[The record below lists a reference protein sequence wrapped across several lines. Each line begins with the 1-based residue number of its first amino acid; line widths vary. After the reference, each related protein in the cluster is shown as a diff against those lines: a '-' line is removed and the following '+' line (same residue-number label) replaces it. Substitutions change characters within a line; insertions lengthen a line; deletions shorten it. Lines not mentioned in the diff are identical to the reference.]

1 MKKRLLSFILCTV
14 LCADSVICLAVAA
27 NAQTEVSARAAVLY
41 EPEGGR
47 WVFEKNADLPMPMA
61 STTKVMTA
69 MLALRM
75 LDADSV
81 HAVPRE
87 ACGIEGSS
95 LYLREGDTVSVQDLL
110 YALLLRSANDAAS
123 ALAILACGSEEAFAA
138 EMNAEARRIGLKNTS
153 FKNPHGLDAEGHYSS
168 ARDLALTLAAAM
180 KDERFVE
187 ISGCE
192 KHTVTL
198 EGRSQVLYNHNKLLH
213 LTSGVICG
221 KTGFTKKSGR
231 CLVSAAERNG
241 VRLIAVTMNAPNDWQ
256 DHIALYADGFERFER
271 RSVIGENDAFRVPLA
286 GGERDYLLCRA
297 AGTFSAVT
305 EKGSEIKCDVL
316 LPSLILAPV
325 KRGDVI
331 GMLRITEGE
340 KVLAEICLAAD
351 EDAII
356 KETKRPSLL
365 KRWWQTV
372 FGR

>member
-14 LCADSVICLAVAA
+14 LCADSVICLAADA

-47 WVFEKNADLPMPMA
+47 WVYEKNADLPMPMA

-75 LDADSV
+75 LDTDSV
-81 HAVPRE
+81 HTVPRD

-168 ARDLALTLAAAM
+168 ARDLALTIAAAM

-192 KHTVTL
+192 KYTVTL

-256 DHIALYADGFERFER
+256 DHITLYADGFERFER
-271 RSVIGENDAFRVPLA
+271 RSIIGENDAFRIPLA
-286 GGERDYLLCRA
+286 GSERDCLLCRA
-297 AGTFSAVT
+297 ASNFSAVT

-325 KRGDVI
+325 KRGDVV
-331 GMLRITEGE
+331 GMLRITERD
-340 KVLAEICLAAD
+340 KVLAEICLEAD

>member
-1 MKKRLLSFILCTV
+1 MLCTA
-14 LCADSVICLAVAA
+14 LCADSVICLAAAA

-47 WVFEKNADLPMPMA
+47 WVLEKNADLSMPMA

-95 LYLREGDTVSVQDLL
+95 LYLREGDTVSVRDLL

-123 ALAILACGSEEAFAA
+123 ALAILACGSEEAFVA

-153 FKNPHGLDAEGHYSS
+153 FNNPHGLDAEGHYSS

-192 KHTVTL
+192 KYTVTL

-256 DHIALYADGFERFER
+256 DHISLYADGFERFER

-286 GGERDYLLCRA
+286 GGGRDYLLCRA
-297 AGTFSAVT
+297 AGPFSAVT